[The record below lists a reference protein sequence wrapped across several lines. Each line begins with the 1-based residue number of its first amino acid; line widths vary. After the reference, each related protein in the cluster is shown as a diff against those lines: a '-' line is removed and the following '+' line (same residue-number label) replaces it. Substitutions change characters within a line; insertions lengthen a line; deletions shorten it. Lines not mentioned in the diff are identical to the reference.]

1 MCCAVAPLQTCRVA
15 RRVRRH
21 TVDTALDPPTST
33 STILV
38 FHVCNPRRRCPRRV
52 VRAVGRNGGIW
63 GGGKGDGFFGLI
75 VEETLISKR
84 CWRLLFEGNVVGCE
98 KYVLIL
104 WWYSSYGVGYKI
116 DRVNLMDWL
125 DETVCFEVESWF
137 LIVDYRWNV
146 RCIIYMYV

>member
-21 TVDTALDPPTST
+21 TVDTALNPPTST

-104 WWYSSYGVGYKI
+104 WWILLMAWVTRLIAWIWWIGWMKRFVSKSSLGSWLSII
-116 DRVNLMDWL
+116 DGM
-125 DETVCFEVESWF
+125 
-137 LIVDYRWNV
+137 
-146 RCIIYMYV
+146 